1 MNIAKYISTNFL
13 HLVIIALL
21 ITLIIMNKEKK
32 EGFMSD
38 TMNNIL
44 GGLAIF
50 VVFCVIAGISMFLVK
65 NGGIAL

>member
-44 GGLAIF
+44 GGLAIL
-50 VVFCVIAGISMFLVK
+50 VVFCIIGGISMFLVK